1 MSGWGNNWNNFGGG
15 GGGGFGGFN
24 GGGGGGFG
32 GMRGGWGGGGG
43 GYGYNNMRS
52 GFNRPR
58 GFGGG
63 GGGGGGNKPLSLTEV
78 KDWLDKQQPFVLQT
92 VMKHCRVL
100 LVDKHNVPAE
110 DMTDWYG
117 DDDSEKNE
125 AVTKPVKS
133 GDTTPDICK
142 YLIFLYFIQGTLLS
156 GGVEPEN
163 SAKNLKRDLRP
174 GVGWTRSDMRHPHKV
189 TTQMKPLPELEI
201 IPPFSAENKEADVDR
216 EKRKMLTNNV
226 SMMQMEVTKI
236 CNRFKIPLASLDKDN
251 LDKYPDAAKEKLKLA
266 LNCVKNAETTL
277 TDFLD
282 FLKNDKY
289 KEWNDEQ
296 KAKREDLL
304 RSMIGETPKGKPHAN
319 LDRYTEDDIEL
330 VQDEKLKFD
339 KKTGNIEIH
348 RDPKRKV
355 EKSQDELEEEERA
368 AAEEEKKAKLD
379 E

>member
-1 MSGWGNNWNNFGGG
+1 M
-15 GGGGFGGFN
+15 
-24 GGGGGGFG
+24 
-32 GMRGGWGGGGG
+32 GMRGGWGP
-43 GYGYNNMRS
+43 YGYNNMGG

-58 GFGGG
+58 YGGG
-63 GGGGGGNKPLSLTEV
+63 GGGGGGHQNKPLTLTEV

-92 VMKHCRVL
+92 VVKHCKEL
-100 LVDKHNVPAE
+100 LTTKHNVPIE
-110 DMTDWYG
+110 DMSDWYG
-117 DDDSEKNE
+117 EEDTEKNQ
-125 AVTKPVKS
+125 TMTKS
-133 GDTTPDICK
+133 GT
-142 YLIFLYFIQGTLLS
+142 LIS
-156 GGVEPEN
+156 GGVEQEN
-163 SAKNLKRDLRP
+163 QSKNLKRDLTP
-174 GVGWTRSDMRHPHKV
+174 SVGWTKSDVRHPHKV

-266 LNCVKNAETTL
+266 LNCVKNAEQTL

-282 FLKNDKY
+282 FLKNEKY

-304 RSMIGETPKGKPHAN
+304 RSMIGTTPQGKPHAN
-319 LDRYTEDDIEL
+319 AVKEDDIEL
-330 VQDEKLKFD
+330 TSDTRIKFD
-339 KKTGNIEIH
+339 QDGNIVVKE
-348 RDPKRKV
+348 KKKQE
-355 EKSQDELEEEERA
+355 EKSLDELEEEA
-368 AAEEEKKAKLD
+368 ANGSAPKAARL